1 MARAAACLGIDMSL
15 EPEEEE
21 VMSAQDRMPNEVGT
35 LEASLDHDYSA
46 FEALRCNKDRSE
58 NLAGGALRE

>member
-1 MARAAACLGIDMSL
+1 MSL

-46 FEALRCNKDRSE
+46 FEVLRCNKDRSE